1 MPSGPGGGGRGWGG
15 WGGASCAQGLGVE
28 HLMSSGP
35 GREGAGVYALRA
47 QVEGEG
53 LSPDPGVSGRATEA
67 GRDRTL
73 VPKAAKCP

>member
-1 MPSGPGGGGRGWGG
+1 
-15 WGGASCAQGLGVE
+15 
-28 HLMSSGP
+28 MSSGP

-53 LSPDPGVSGRATEA
+53 LSPAPGLSDRATEA
-67 GRDRTL
+67 RRDRTL